1 MIYIT
6 WKINKMEIEQYML
19 NFIKQREGDT
29 LGITKVLNIEIKDH
43 DDKNG
48 AMGEHYIVTSEIEVP
63 TNTLTSGVEYKKIKA
78 VCLVDVQEFK
88 KYVSK
93 QKSIIWL

>member
-1 MIYIT
+1 
-6 WKINKMEIEQYML
+6 METKDYML
-19 NFIKQREGDT
+19 DFIKQKEGNT
-29 LGITKVLNIEIKDH
+29 LGITKVLSIKIKDC
-43 DDKNG
+43 DDSNG

-63 TNTLTSGVEYKKIKA
+63 TNTLTSGVEYKKIKG
-78 VCLVDVQEFK
+78 VCLVDIQEFK